1 MPYRLQGS
9 NARTAVVAAMTVGVN
24 ASARLRAALAAGSA
38 PAPEYVPLLVS
49 RLGTEPDF
57 FVRDMLIWALV
68 RHPAESV
75 LPLLRAELDSTCSQ
89 ARAQAL
95 HAMSKIAEPVTWEW
109 ITDVLIADPDDAVA
123 MSAWK
128 ASVILIPE
136 SERERLAW
144 TLAGQLR
151 RGSAGMQ
158 RALAMAFRELGG
170 PAEPVL
176 EAVAWGNIRSVTSGN
191 IIGAGEGAGHG
202 QVSGE
207 SASEDGEKVDP
218 GVAELRRAH
227 ARASLHLLR
236 DPEADFRRLLHIEA
250 LRTLGISLAEVGRA
264 LGGSEVAGASTG
276 NGPVDVDA
284 GTTLGHLIAETRE
297 RIAREQDTLARL
309 ERLAAGGP
317 AGWAEVLDAIAGIS
331 ALRGDDPAAR
341 QRVALDAPG
350 LAERDDDVAGALG
363 WALARSG
370 DAAAAALAGSAQA
383 EGPELRRGVLRALSS
398 LDGDEAKDAL
408 LTLLRDPE
416 PDIRSWAALVLARRG
431 SKASREQLLAML
443 MEGRSDVEAAEA
455 LSDLAGGAAGE
466 ALLAAEYGARLADPG
481 TAVESRRRLVQA
493 LAELGP
499 GAEVDAALRASAADG
514 DTHALTARAIL
525 DARAG

>member
-1 MPYRLQGS
+1 M
-9 NARTAVVAAMTVGVN
+9 
-24 ASARLRAALAAGSA
+24 
-38 PAPEYVPLLVS
+38 
-49 RLGTEPDF
+49 
-57 FVRDMLIWALV
+57 
-68 RHPAESV
+68 
-75 LPLLRAELDSTCSQ
+75 
-89 ARAQAL
+89 
-95 HAMSKIAEPVTWEW
+95 
-109 ITDVLIADPDDAVA
+109 IADPDDAVA
-123 MSAWK
+123 MSAWR
-128 ASVILIPE
+128 AAVILIPE

-170 PAEPVL
+170 AAEPVL
-176 EAVAWGNIRSVTSGN
+176 EAVASGNIRSVTSGN

-218 GVAELRRAH
+218 GVAEWRRAH

-250 LRTLGISLAEVGRA
+250 LRTLGMSLAEMGRA
-264 LGGSEVAGASTG
+264 LAGSQGAGASTG
-276 NGPVDVDA
+276 NGPADVDA

-317 AGWAEVLDAIAGIS
+317 ADWAEVLDAIAGIS

-350 LAERDDDVAGALG
+350 LAIDASELVAARLAERDDNVAGALG

-370 DAAAAALAGSAQA
+370 DAAAAALAWAARA

-416 PDIRSWAALVLARRG
+416 PDNRSRAALVLARRG
-431 SKASREQLLAML
+431 SKASREKLLAVL
-443 MEGRSDVEAAEA
+443 MEGRSDIEAAEA

-499 GAEVDAALRASAADG
+499 GAGGRRCSPCQRGDRGYAGRAHCAGDPRRPSGLASAAASISRG
-514 DTHALTARAIL
+514 PNS
-525 DARAG
+525 